1 MRKGLTVAELLI
13 AVLITIILL
22 TVIYSSYFKLVKSTT
37 QESSSIKTQLETLTG
52 IELLRLDLE
61 HAGYGIARD
70 EPSNIIEWDNST
82 KSLIIR
88 SVLNN
93 TNKVTQSWA
102 LVDCS
107 SGIPLI
113 AASGGNLSPST
124 HVVYLTT
131 NRTFVANGTLSSCPT
146 NDILMAFPYS
156 PGTSGCSKQ
165 FCYKITYKV
174 SSDQP
179 LQTCNPYTHNL
190 LRAVGTS
197 NGYPVIDCI
206 ADFVTTFDYDSN
218 GDGILSSSERNQ
230 LLSTFSC
237 NSTDCSR
244 LKQINIYLLVQEGR
258 EDPEFFFN
266 GNTTIDNITLQLP
279 PDYVH
284 YRWEIIKLTV
294 VPMELK

>member
-13 AVLITIILL
+13 AMLITIILI
-22 TVIYSSYFKLVKSTT
+22 TIMYFSYSKLVKSTT
-37 QESSSIKTQLETLTG
+37 QETSSIKTQLETLTG

-70 EPSNIIEWDNST
+70 EPSDIIEWDNST
-82 KSLIIR
+82 KSLTIR

-93 TNKVTQSWA
+93 TNKATQSWA

-107 SGIPLI
+107 SGIPVI
-113 AASGGNLSPST
+113 VASGSNLSSST
-124 HVVYLTT
+124 QVVYLTT
-131 NRTFVANGTLSSCPT
+131 NRTFVANGTLNSCPT

-156 PGTSGCSKQ
+156 SGTSGCSKQ
-165 FCYKITYKV
+165 FCYKITYKL
-174 SSDQP
+174 SSAQP
-179 LQTCNPYTHNL
+179 LQICNPYTHNL
-190 LRAVGTS
+190 LRAVGRS
-197 NGYPVIDCI
+197 NGYPVIDCV

-218 GDGILSSSERNQ
+218 GDGILSNSERNQ
-230 LLSTFSC
+230 LLHTFSC
-237 NSTDCSR
+237 NSTNCSR
-244 LKQINIYLLVQEGR
+244 LKQINIYLLVQEGKK
-258 EDPEFFFN
+258 DPEFFFN

-284 YRWEIIKLTV
+284 YRWKIIKLTA